1 MHFDKVIDD
10 YFAIVSGENTLVFIK
25 TGRGGTVYGRDNK
38 YLRIAKKINDKYGY
52 TVVIS
57 ANPVEYDCD
66 LELEND
72 YLKKIP
78 EIGDFINIYY
88 IGVSNG
94 AIIGATQGFRIK
106 EIQKMLLINGPL
118 MINYHKTVKG
128 VKAFEGKQIDFVYGE
143 NDPSNMYTVLL
154 ENEKLCN
161 CNVSIIQGADHNFS
175 GMEDVFEDMIVKW
188 CE

>member
-1 MHFDKVIDD
+1 MHFDKVIED

-38 YLRIAKKINDKYGY
+38 YLRIAKNINDKYGY

-66 LELEND
+66 LEVEND

-78 EIGDFINIYY
+78 EIGNIINIYY

-128 VKAFEGKQIDFVYGE
+128 VKAFGGKQIDFVYGE

-161 CNVSIIQGADHNFS
+161 CNVSIIPSADHNFS

-188 CE
+188 CG